1 MPSGVDTNGVLL
13 PPSRAPAVPPLAAF
27 VFKTMRDSAGDN
39 YAWTRIWSGRLTA
52 GKKVFEARSS
62 KDILIKKIFGI
73 HAESLIELR
82 EAGTGEIVALKT
94 QGLESGASLC
104 ERDFPIVFEALE
116 IPVPVVSL
124 VMEPSS
130 LEDVAAI
137 REALESLA
145 LEDLSLLVREEKETG
160 RFEVSGQGELHLD
173 IVAERLKREFGL
185 RIRTGNP
192 RVNCRERLLRRASV
206 IEEFDHDFGG
216 ERIRLRIEVRV
227 ERRRDEA
234 NGEAD
239 GEACNEV
246 AFAQGLRIQPQFLA
260 AARRGAE
267 SAMAVGP
274 AQGWPMDG
282 LFLTIAD
289 FVPPGN
295 GTGRNGEVAVEAA
308 TALATRK
315 ALLVAGSEILEP
327 VMRIEIECPGEHFG
341 PVLSL
346 ISARGGRIESVEDG
360 IGNKNISARAPMG
373 RLFGF
378 AGELRSMSKGRA
390 QFQAFFESYEP
401 VKQPF

>member
-1 MPSGVDTNGVLL
+1 
-13 PPSRAPAVPPLAAF
+13 
-27 VFKTMRDSAGDN
+27 
-39 YAWTRIWSGRLTA
+39 
-52 GKKVFEARSS
+52 
-62 KDILIKKIFGI
+62 
-73 HAESLIELR
+73 
-82 EAGTGEIVALKT
+82 
-94 QGLESGASLC
+94 LEPGASLC
-104 ERDFPIVFEALE
+104 DRAFPVVFEALE

-173 IVAERLKREFGL
+173 IIAERLKREFGL

-234 NGEAD
+234 D
-239 GEACNEV
+239 GEASNEV
-246 AFAQGLRIQPQFLA
+246 VVAPGLRIQPQFLA

-267 SAMAVGP
+267 SAMVVGP
-274 AQGWPMDG
+274 VQGWPMED
-282 LFLTIAD
+282 LSLTVAD

-295 GTGRNGEVAVEAA
+295 GTGRNGEVAIEAA
-308 TALATRK
+308 AALATRK
-315 ALLVAGSEILEP
+315 ALLAGGSEILEP
-327 VMRIEIECPGEHFG
+327 VMRIEIECPEEHFG
-341 PVLSL
+341 PVLGL

-360 IGNKNISARAPMG
+360 VGNKSISARAPMG

-378 AGELRSMSKGRA
+378 AGELRSVSKGKA